1 VPGYIPLAGIKSD
14 GARCVG
20 EEFVMQEAA
29 HDHRQAPLAAP
40 REIGLSSQQ
49 RILSSLEPS
58 VKYDSIDRR
67 EMQLPSSAGVKIA
80 TTL

>member
-1 VPGYIPLAGIKSD
+1 MPGYIPLAGIKSD

-80 TTL
+80 RTL